1 MQESKKQ
8 EDQSMHSTIP
18 GWLERLENKV
28 SKRALLI
35 ASLVLVALVAVLSAG
50 LDWNHMPSGGGV
62 KSQQITGNT
71 FRIVSRGNA
80 YTSNVKIQ
88 DYTLLKAAE
97 TTRAAGATHFM
108 IVSSEDATRTG
119 YIETASTARTTVS
132 GNTAHTTFDPGAKI
146 QLVKPGQDTYIRV
159 FTIAAGQSPPPGSMS
174 AAEIIQFVGSRVKNG

>member
-1 MQESKKQ
+1 MGGLTAPLLPYTRYNLREVPLGTS
-8 EDQSMHSTIP
+8 HA
-18 GWLERLENKV
+18 LAY
-28 SKRALLI
+28 RANRCGVGRMLY
-35 ASLVLVALVAVLSAG
+35 SLSGDG
-50 LDWNHMPSGGGV
+50 LRGGV